1 MDRQLERELRE
12 ILDGIV
18 IYTRESYSLG
28 GYRVEVPPAPP
39 EDPAAKSRQPPPF
52 VTSLQ
57 MMLYEHCYCRR
68 FDPPLRPETL
78 SLKGTTGDLLQALSA
93 ANKTAERWDYG
104 WRVVQFTSNGMV
116 YATKGGQ
123 SRMFSPGH
131 LLSLDH
137 PGAPPQPGGLVC
149 ALLARE
155 DILSQPGFYCVQ
167 PQLSPSQD
175 DHYSFIRF
183 YWHVTPEIAPTL
195 VAEVTERFSRYGVP
209 YSFKCLRYP
218 AAYTRA
224 DAAVLYVGRRYL
236 FLVLQLVEEI
246 YQVVK
251 DGLKPRVPLFSKAL
265 APGLGAAE
273 DPASAGESF
282 GLARCRA
289 MAEAV
294 WNAYGRRMQSE
305 KARLAELAGAF
316 TNNGWNLD
324 KSHLSMGTEDP
335 FPDHF
340 CDQLHG
346 SAVSG
351 FAK

>member
-1 MDRQLERELRE
+1 
-12 ILDGIV
+12 
-18 IYTRESYSLG
+18 
-28 GYRVEVPPAPP
+28 
-39 EDPAAKSRQPPPF
+39 
-52 VTSLQ
+52 
-57 MMLYEHCYCRR
+57 MLYEHCYCRR

-78 SLKGTTGDLLQALSA
+78 SLDGKTGDLLQALTA
-93 ANKTAERWDYG
+93 ANRTAERWDYG
-104 WRVVQFTSNGMV
+104 WRVAQFTSNGMV
-116 YATKGGQ
+116 YAIKGGQ

-195 VAEVTERFSRYGVP
+195 VAEVTERFNRYGVP
-209 YSFKCLRYP
+209 YSFKCLRYS

-236 FLVLQLVEEI
+236 FFVLQLVEEI

-251 DGLKPRVPLFSKAL
+251 GGLKPRVPLFSKAL
-265 APGLGAAE
+265 ALGLGAAE

-305 KARLAELAGAF
+305 KARLAELAAAF

-324 KSHLSMGTEDP
+324 KPHLSMGTEDP
-335 FPDHF
+335 FPDPF

-346 SAVSG
+346 KAVSG
-351 FAK
+351 VAK

>member
-1 MDRQLERELRE
+1 
-12 ILDGIV
+12 
-18 IYTRESYSLG
+18 
-28 GYRVEVPPAPP
+28 
-39 EDPAAKSRQPPPF
+39 
-52 VTSLQ
+52 
-57 MMLYEHCYCRR
+57 HCYCRS
-68 FDPPLRPETL
+68 FDPPLRGETL
-78 SLKGTTGDLLQALSA
+78 SPNGKSGDLLPKLSA

-104 WRVVQFTSNGMV
+104 WRVAQFTANGMV

-123 SRMFSPGH
+123 SRIFSVGH

-137 PGAPPQPGGLVC
+137 PGSTPQPGGLVC

-155 DILSQPGFYCVQ
+155 DIISQPGFYCVQ

-183 YWHVTPEIAPTL
+183 YWHITPEIAPTL
-195 VAEVTERFSRYGVP
+195 VTEVTERCNRYGVP

-251 DGLKPRVPLFSKAL
+251 DGLESRVPLFSKAL
-265 APGLGAAE
+265 GPGLGAAE

-294 WNAYGRRMQSE
+294 WNAYGKRMQSE
-305 KARLAELAGAF
+305 KARLAELAAAF
-316 TNNGWNLD
+316 TNNGWDLD
-324 KSHLSMGTEDP
+324 KPHLSMGTEDP
-335 FPDHF
+335 FPEHF
-340 CDQLHG
+340 CDRHYG
-346 SAVSG
+346 NAASG